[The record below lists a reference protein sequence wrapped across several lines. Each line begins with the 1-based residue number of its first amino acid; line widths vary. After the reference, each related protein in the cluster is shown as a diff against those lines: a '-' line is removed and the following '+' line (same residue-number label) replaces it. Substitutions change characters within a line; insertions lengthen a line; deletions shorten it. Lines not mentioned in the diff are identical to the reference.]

1 MSKHVRYTPEQEQWL
16 GNNYHL
22 ANSYDE
28 LTSLFNEKFASNR
41 SKNSLIDKCT
51 KRLGL
56 KGMPNPTVYGMKKK
70 EQLPIGTIRK
80 SQVGTYIKV
89 TNVDGTKHISGY
101 QEPYWLPLQKKI
113 YQDSY
118 GEIEPGKMVC
128 FLDGNTDNFELNNLY
143 AIDRRI
149 SAIMSKNRWWTD
161 SKEHTLTA
169 IKWCELFYALKELKD
184 SKGEKL

>member
-1 MSKHVRYTPEQEQWL
+1 MSKHVYYTPEQEQWL
-16 GNNYHL
+16 KNNYYL

-28 LTSLFNEKFASNR
+28 LTDLFNKRFFSDRN
-41 SKNSLIDKCT
+41 KNSLQEKCV

-56 KGMPNPTVYGMKKK
+56 KGMPNQSVYGVKEK

-89 TNVDGTKHISGY
+89 MNTDGTEHISGY

-113 YQDSY
+113 YQDAF

-128 FLDGNTDNFELNNLY
+128 FLDKNSDNFELDNLY

-149 SAIMSKNRWWTD
+149 SAIMSKNGWWTD
-161 SKEHTLTA
+161 SREHTLTA
-169 IKWCELFYALKELKD
+169 IKWCELYYTLKD
-184 SKGEKL
+184 NGFI